1 MFLSKFFSA
10 SNHPYLKGHG
20 GRFQNNKPMQ
30 GMSMTSLG
38 KHPALM
44 PLHAAVMLFGS
55 LVFIIG
61 YHNITK
67 SGVNWRKVKDQ
78 TEYDDYTSKFF
89 NWEQTLAELEKEETR
104 KRPDYKPHY
113 E

>member
-1 MFLSKFFSA
+1 MS
-10 SNHPYLKGHG
+10 LK
-20 GRFQNNKPMQ
+20 
-30 GMSMTSLG
+30 SLA

-44 PLHAAVMLFGS
+44 PLHAAVMLSGS

-61 YHNITK
+61 YHSLTK

-78 TEYDDYTSKFF
+78 TEYDDNTSKFF
-89 NWEQTLAELEKEETR
+89 NRKQTLAELEKEETR
-104 KRPDYKPHY
+104 KRPHYKPHY